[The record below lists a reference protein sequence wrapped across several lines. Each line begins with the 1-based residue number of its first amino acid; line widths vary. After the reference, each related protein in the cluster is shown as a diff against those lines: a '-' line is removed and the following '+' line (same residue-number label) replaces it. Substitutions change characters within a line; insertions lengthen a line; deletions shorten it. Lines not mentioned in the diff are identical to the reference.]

1 MTAGARAARYAPGH
15 RSEIRIEPPQK
26 AGRTE
31 LAPSMLV
38 DEALRVIVAS
48 LVVYLRANEG
58 GLFASEDP
66 EYVHQMR
73 VAVRRLRSALRLFPG
88 SASAGLHGKHARTL
102 RKVADRL
109 GKVRDLDVLA
119 ASVSASG
126 VLPRVRENQVM
137 MAIRLQA
144 QIARDDA
151 RSCLRSADYAQLM
164 SRIALWLLARP
175 RHRTAIRLVALA
187 RRELAGR
194 HKALMHRAACF
205 ARLAAE
211 ERHRFRID
219 VKRARYAAEFFASLF
234 DHRAAQAYAGALAK
248 LQDLLGSLTD
258 INTAQALLREL
269 GCDEK
274 IEQCLMDAWSRH
286 AVADDELEGV
296 IRTCAEAAGFWK
308 RNRR

>member
-1 MTAGARAARYAPGH
+1 MATGARAARHGPGH
-15 RSEIRIEPPQK
+15 LDEDRLEPPQK
-26 AGRTE
+26 AGYIA
-31 LAPSMLV
+31 LASSMLV
-38 DEALRVIVAS
+38 DEALRAIVAS
-48 LVVYLRANEG
+48 LMVHLRANEDG
-58 GLFASEDP
+58 VLASDDP

-102 RKVADRL
+102 KKLADRL
-109 GKVRDLDVLA
+109 GRVRDLDVFA
-119 ASVSASG
+119 VSVSGAG
-126 VLPRVRENQVM
+126 VLPRVRERQVIA
-137 MAIRLQA
+137 AIREQS

-151 RSCLRSADYAQLM
+151 RSCLRSTDYAQLM
-164 SRIALWLLARP
+164 SRIALWLLAQP
-175 RHRTAIRLVALA
+175 RHPTATRLVALA

-194 HKALMHRAACF
+194 HKALMHRAARF

-211 ERHRFRID
+211 ERHRLRIE

-258 INTAQALLREL
+258 INTAQALLRKL

-274 IEQCLMDAWSRH
+274 IRDCLMEAWSRH
-286 AVADDELEGV
+286 AVADEALEGM
-296 IRTCAEAAGFWK
+296 IRSCVKKAGYWK
-308 RNRR
+308 RKRR